1 VTDLIIQSGDTV
13 VVQVDDPAPVVV
25 DTAPGET
32 VVLVAVPGIPGI
44 PGPSGPAGANGVTEY
59 HGLGSPPLTILGSHP
74 GDLYIDDLTGDRYQ
88 QT

>member
-1 VTDLIIQSGDTV
+1 MTDLIIQSGDTV
-13 VVQVDDPAPVVV
+13 VVQVDDPEPVVV

-44 PGPSGPAGANGVTEY
+44 PGPSGPSGANGVTEY
-59 HGLGSPPLTILGSHP
+59 HGDGPPPVALIGSHP
-74 GDLYIDDLTGDRYQ
+74 GDLYVDDLTGDRYQ